1 MNADWR
7 QWAPA
12 ALTVAGLAIGMAASI
27 QEIRLQRL
35 AYGDAAALVNG
46 HPIARDDVERAL
58 ASAGAD
64 RRAQLT
70 RQDRDKVLERLIEDE
85 LLAQRA
91 VALGLPIT
99 DQNARKVLIRGL
111 IDSVVAAAPEPSEA
125 ELRAYFSAHPAL
137 FRTADMI
144 SVAPVERAVPGL
156 PSTPMTITKLKD
168 YLGAEAETLAA
179 LQTGATGG
187 PFRFA
192 GQTFTVRIT
201 ARQGGGDAT
210 YDAVRET
217 VRARFIVERDGRR
230 LRSYLD
236 SLKRAAKIE
245 RIE

>member
-1 MNADWR
+1 
-7 QWAPA
+7 
-12 ALTVAGLAIGMAASI
+12 LTVAGLALGLAASV
-27 QEIRLQRL
+27 QEFRLQRL
-35 AYGDAAALVNG
+35 THGDAAALVNG

-70 RQDRDKVLERLIEDE
+70 AQDREKALERLIEDE

-99 DQNARKVLIRGL
+99 DPNARKVLIRGL
-111 IDSVVAAAPEPSEA
+111 IDSVVAAAPEPTDA
-125 ELRAYFSAHPAL
+125 ELRSFFAANAAL
-137 FRTADMI
+137 FQAADLI

-156 PSTPMTITKLKD
+156 PGTPMTIAKLKD
-168 YLGAEAETLAA
+168 YLGAQAETLAS
-179 LQTGATGG
+179 LPPGGVGG

-192 GQTFTVRIT
+192 GESFTLRVT
-201 ARQGGGDAT
+201 ARQGGGAAT
-210 YDAVRET
+210 FEASREA

-230 LRSYLD
+230 LRAYLE
-236 SLKRAAKIE
+236 SLKRAARIE